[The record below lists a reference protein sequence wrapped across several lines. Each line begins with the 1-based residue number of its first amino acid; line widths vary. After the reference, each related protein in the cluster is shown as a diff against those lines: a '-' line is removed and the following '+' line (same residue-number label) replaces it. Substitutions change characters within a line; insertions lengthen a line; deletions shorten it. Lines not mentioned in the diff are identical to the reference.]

1 MKVGSAN
8 LVSGRRNLLIKETDH
23 GHTVGNN
30 FTPVVHIVERY
41 SYSPLSYGEGGYAD
55 TIFNER
61 CSQEEIC
68 LRIEQALQYARRE
81 QIPVQV
87 NNERIRE
94 WMRQGLIN
102 IEGVTL
108 VGWRT
113 EE

>member
-41 SYSPLSYGEGGYAD
+41 SYPPLPYGEGGYAD
-55 TIFNER
+55 TIF
-61 CSQEEIC
+61 
-68 LRIEQALQYARRE
+68 
-81 QIPVQV
+81 
-87 NNERIRE
+87 NERIRE